1 MEKTILEKIAELQ
14 ERKNELEREMKK
26 LQLEIQQETG
36 GALELNVY
44 MRRLME
50 TGLTTKWNNLKREI
64 NKLEKQNNHSK

>member
-50 TGLTTKWNNLKREI
+50 TGLTTKWNDLKREI

>member
-50 TGLTTKWNNLKREI
+50 TGLTTKWNDLKREI
-64 NKLEKQNNHSK
+64 NELEKQNNHSK

>member
-1 MEKTILEKIAELQ
+1 MGKTILEKSAELQ

-26 LQLEIQQETG
+26 IQLEIQQETG

-50 TGLTTKWNNLKREI
+50 TGLTPKWNDLKREI
-64 NKLEKQNNHSK
+64 NELEKQNNHSK

>member
-26 LQLEIQQETG
+26 IQLEIQQETG

-64 NKLEKQNNHSK
+64 NELEKQNNHSK

>member
-26 LQLEIQQETG
+26 IQLEIQQETG

>member
-36 GALELNVY
+36 TLELNVY

-50 TGLTTKWNNLKREI
+50 TGLTTKWNDLKREI
-64 NKLEKQNNHSK
+64 NELEKQNNHSK

>member
-1 MEKTILEKIAELQ
+1 MEKTILEKNAELQ
-14 ERKNELEREMKK
+14 ERKNEMEREMKK

-36 GALELNVY
+36 TLELNVY

-50 TGLTTKWNNLKREI
+50 TGLTTKWNDLKREI